1 MRTNISLKIIELVAN
16 IGVINADI
24 PITTNIL
31 AILLPIMFPNT
42 ISGEFFIAALMETDS
57 SGIEV
62 PNPIITAL
70 ISNLETQ
77 KLCANEMQP
86 FNNIF
91 PPRKRRTIPDN
102 I

>member
-1 MRTNISLKIIELVAN
+1 MTKHLETKALFAGYNPADNHGAIKPPMHPSSTFVFRTAAE
-16 IGVINADI
+16 G
-24 PITTNIL
+24 
-31 AILLPIMFPNT
+31 
-42 ISGEFFIAALMETDS
+42 AALMETAS